1 MFCVLSQPLVFM
13 STELFGVFGVAHKQP
28 EFRQAVHAAD
38 ALLTNWGESWYR
50 GSDGFAA
57 DVIAFRKINY
67 RGLHGGN
74 YNDRFRCEL
83 RSRRPD
89 RVEVDADQ
97 PAQSVQRAPL
107 PGRAV
112 GRLKANEGLSG

>member
-13 STELFGVFGVAHKQP
+13 STELFGVAHKQP

-57 DVIAFRKINY
+57 DVIAFQKINY
-67 RGLHGGN
+67 SGLHGGN
-74 YNDRFRCEL
+74 YKDIVRGVFHQEM
-83 RSRRPD
+83 
-89 RVEVDADQ
+89 
-97 PAQSVQRAPL
+97 RAIGGAITDFFGL
-107 PGRAV
+107 KTAVRLHRA
-112 GRLKANEGLSG
+112 S